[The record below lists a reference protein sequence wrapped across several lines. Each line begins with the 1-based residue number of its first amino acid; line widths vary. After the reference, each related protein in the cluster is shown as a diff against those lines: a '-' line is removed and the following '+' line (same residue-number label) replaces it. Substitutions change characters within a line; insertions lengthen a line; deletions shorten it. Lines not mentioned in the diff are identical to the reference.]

1 MLLRVDHVQ
10 CHVTPPQY
18 SDHLAPFLSVWP
30 YKITWVGYPPLCH
43 PGLPMP
49 KSDIKGE
56 IKKVDRKKFIVKCA
70 RRYATTEIASSSG
83 N

>member
-1 MLLRVDHVQ
+1 
-10 CHVTPPQY
+10 
-18 SDHLAPFLSVWP
+18 
-30 YKITWVGYPPLCH
+30 
-43 PGLPMP
+43 MP

-83 N
+83 NWQLQTPYLLIKVPKLYFELKIAQMTQ